1 MIVLASNNG
10 GVGIQESW
18 RVLQAGGSA
27 VDAVEAGIRL
37 VEANP
42 DDHSVGL
49 GGCPDLLG
57 RVELDAGIMDGG
69 DLTAGAVAALREV
82 QHPISVARK
91 VMERLPHVLLVG
103 EGAGRFAAEMG
114 FEPVDLLTEEVRTLW
129 RERLQEIL
137 PGEMLDRLGEG
148 EELWRWVEV
157 LADPG
162 RPKGTVNFL
171 ALDAEGNLC
180 AGVSTSGWPWR
191 YPGRVGDS
199 PIIGAGLYADNRYGA
214 AACTGMGEMA
224 IRAGTARSV
233 VHYLR
238 MGSSVEE
245 AGRQAM
251 EDLNDLGG
259 RYQSGMH
266 LLVLDREGNHAGFS
280 SVEARSYVY
289 ITHGMDEPQER
300 LRHYVRVEERWALD
314 ST

>member
-1 MIVLASNNG
+1 VIVLASTNG
-10 GVGIQESW
+10 SVGIQESW
-18 RVLQAGGSA
+18 RVLQAWGSA

-49 GGCPDLLG
+49 GGYPDLLG
-57 RVELDAGIMDGG
+57 QVALDAGIMDGR
-69 DLTAGAVAALREV
+69 DLTAGAVAALRNV

-103 EGAGRFAAEMG
+103 GGAGRFAAEMG
-114 FEPVDLLTEEVRTLW
+114 FERVDLLTEEMQGLW
-129 RERLQEIL
+129 QEHLHEIL
-137 PGEMLDRLGEG
+137 PGEMLGRLEEG
-148 EELWRWVEV
+148 EELWRWVDV
-157 LADPG
+157 AADPG
-162 RPKGTVNFL
+162 RPTGTVNFL
-171 ALDAEGNLC
+171 ALDGQGNLC

-224 IRAGTARSV
+224 IRAGTARSI

-238 MGSSVEE
+238 SGSSAEE

-251 EDLNDLGG
+251 EELNDLGG
-259 RYQSGMH
+259 RYQSRMN
-266 LLVLDREGNHAGFS
+266 LLVMDREGGHAGFS
-280 SVEARSYVY
+280 SAEAKSYIY
-289 ITHGMDEPQER
+289 ITEGMDEPQER
-300 LRHYVRVEERWALD
+300 PRHYVPVEERWIRNL
-314 ST
+314 T

>member
-1 MIVLASNNG
+1 MIVLASTNG
-10 GVGIQESW
+10 SVGIQESW

-49 GGCPDLLG
+49 GGYPDLLG
-57 RVELDAGIMDGG
+57 EVELDAGIMDGRE
-69 DLTAGAVAALREV
+69 LTAGAVAALRDF

-114 FEPVDLLTEEVRTLW
+114 FERVDLLTEEVRALW

-137 PGEMLDRLGEG
+137 PGEVLDRLGEG
-148 EELWRWVEV
+148 EELWQWVEV
-157 LADPG
+157 VADPG

-171 ALDAEGNLC
+171 ALDAQGNLC

-224 IRAGTARSV
+224 IRAGTARST
-233 VHYLR
+233 VHYLQ
-238 MGSSVEE
+238 MGFSAEE

-259 RYQSGMH
+259 RYQSGMN
-266 LLVLDREGNHAGFS
+266 LLVMDREGNHAGFS
-280 SVEARSYVY
+280 SAESKKYIY
-289 ITHGMDEPQER
+289 ITGGVNEPQEQP
-300 LRHYVRVEERWALD
+300 RHYIQLEERWTRYL
-314 ST
+314 T